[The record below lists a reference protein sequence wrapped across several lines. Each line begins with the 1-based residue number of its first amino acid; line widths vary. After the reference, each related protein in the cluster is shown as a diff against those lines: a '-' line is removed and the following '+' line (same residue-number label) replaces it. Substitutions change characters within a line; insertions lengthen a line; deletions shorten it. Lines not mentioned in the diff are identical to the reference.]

1 MNHEPD
7 RMTGTLKLFAPG
19 ASRPLGERVA
29 AILDIPLAALEER
42 SFEDGEHKARPLESV
57 RGEDVYVLHSLHAD
71 AEQSVNDKLVRLLF
85 LIGTLRDAGAERV
98 TALVPYLCYAR
109 KERKT
114 KSRDPVATR
123 YVASM
128 FESVGVDRVVTLD
141 VHNLA
146 AFQNAFRCRTEHLEA
161 TRLFVDHF
169 APLIG
174 AREAAVVSPD
184 VGGVKRAE
192 AFRAA
197 LERRLA
203 RPLAGAFMDKQR
215 SAGVVSGEGLVGDV
229 ASKVVILLDDIIA
242 SGTTMARCAAACC
255 VAGAIEVHAVAS
267 HGVFVGADAQLAG
280 AALDS
285 IVVTSSIPPF
295 RITDPTL
302 RERLVVLE
310 AAGLFA
316 EAVRRLHEDGSL
328 VELMEC

>member
-1 MNHEPD
+1 
-7 RMTGTLKLFAPG
+7 MTTGLRLFAPG
-19 ASRPLGERVA
+19 ASRALGERVA

-57 RGEDVYVLHSLHAD
+57 RGADVYVLHSLYAD

-85 LIGTLRDAGAERV
+85 LIGTLRDAGAGRV

-114 KSRDPVATR
+114 KSRDPVSTR

-128 FESVGVDRVVTLD
+128 FEAVGVDRVVTLD
-141 VHNLA
+141 VHSVA

-161 TRLFVDHF
+161 TLLFVDHF

-192 AFRAA
+192 SFREA
-197 LERRLA
+197 LERRLG

-215 SAGVVSGEGLVGDV
+215 SAGVVSGERLVGEVGGQV
-229 ASKVVILLDDIIA
+229 AILLDDIIA
-242 SGTTMARCAAACC
+242 SGTTMARCAATCRA
-255 VAGAIEVHAVAS
+255 AGALEVHAAAT
-267 HGVFVGADAQLAG
+267 HGVFVGADAKLAG
-280 AALDS
+280 AALDG

-295 RITDPTL
+295 RLSEPSL
-302 RERLVVLE
+302 RERLVALE
-310 AAGLFA
+310 VAGLFA
-316 EAVRRLHEDGSL
+316 EAIRRLHEDGSI
-328 VELMEC
+328 VELLEC

>member
-1 MNHEPD
+1 
-7 RMTGTLKLFAPG
+7 MTTGLRLFAPG
-19 ASRPLGERVA
+19 ASRALGERVA

-57 RGEDVYVLHSLHAD
+57 RGADVYVLHSLYAD

-85 LIGTLRDAGAERV
+85 LIGTLRDAGAGRV

-114 KSRDPVATR
+114 KSRDPVSTR

-128 FESVGVDRVVTLD
+128 FEGVGVDRVVTLD
-141 VHNLA
+141 VHSVA

-161 TRLFVDHF
+161 TLLFVDHF

-192 AFRAA
+192 SFREA
-197 LERRLA
+197 LERRLE
-203 RPLAGAFMDKQR
+203 RSLAGAFMHKKR

-229 ASKVVILLDDIIA
+229 EGRVVIMLDDIIA
-242 SGTTMARCAAACC
+242 SGTTMARCAAACRGK
-255 VAGAIEVHAVAS
+255 GAIEVYAAAT
-267 HGVFVGADAQLAG
+267 HGVFTGADAKLAD
-280 AALDS
+280 AALDG

-295 RITDPTL
+295 RLTNPAL
-302 RERLVVLE
+302 RQRLVVVE

-316 EAVRRLHEDGSL
+316 EAIRRLHEDGSL